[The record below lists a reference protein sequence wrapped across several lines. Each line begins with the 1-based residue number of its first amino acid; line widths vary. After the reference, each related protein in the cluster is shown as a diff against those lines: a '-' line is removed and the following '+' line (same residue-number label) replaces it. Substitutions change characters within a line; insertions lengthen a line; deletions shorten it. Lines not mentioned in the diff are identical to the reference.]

1 MLSLRWD
8 NTVGAAR
15 IQKDAATGALA
26 VDQSL
31 ETVVL
36 LSLFTDVGASEQEV
50 KQAGLDTDLGW
61 WADADTLRE
70 PGRRPWGS
78 KFWLLSRGKTT
89 LETLRR
95 LEGYVVSALQW
106 LVDDGIVASVSVQ
119 ATRLRPGVVGLDLTL
134 TRPNK
139 LLPAFKRLW
148 EVRTDAFL

>member
-15 IQKDAATGALA
+15 LQKDQATVALSI
-26 VDQSL
+26 DQSL
-31 ETVVL
+31 ETVVI
-36 LSLFTDVGASEQEV
+36 LSLFTNTGATEGEI
-50 KQAGLDTDLGW
+50 KAAGLDTNLGW
-61 WADADTLRE
+61 WADADTLRD
-70 PGRRPWGS
+70 PSRRPWGS

-106 LVDDGIVASVSVQ
+106 LIDEGIVASVSCQ

-134 TRPNK
+134 TRPSK
-139 LLPAFKRLW
+139 LLPAFKRFW

>member
-1 MLSLRWD
+1 MLALRWD

-15 IQKDAATGALA
+15 LSKDSNGSLS

-31 ETVVL
+31 ETVVI
-36 LSLFTDVGASEQEV
+36 LSIFTNVHATEGEIKA
-50 KQAGLDTDLGW
+50 AGLDTQLGW
-61 WADADTLRE
+61 WADADTLRD

-106 LVDDGIVASVSVQ
+106 LVDEGIVASVSCQ

-134 TRPNK
+134 TRPSK
-139 LLPAFKRLW
+139 LLPAFRRFW

>member
-1 MLSLRWD
+1 MLALRWD

-15 IQKDAATGALA
+15 LVKDQGTGALA

-31 ETVVL
+31 ETVVI
-36 LSLFTDVGASEQEV
+36 LSLFTNVHATEQEIRSS
-50 KQAGLDTDLGW
+50 GLDTQLGW

-95 LEGYVVSALQW
+95 LEGYVTSALAW
-106 LVDDGIVASVSVQ
+106 LVDDGIVAAVKCE

-134 TRPNK
+134 TRPSK
-139 LLPAFKRLW
+139 LLPAFKRFW

>member
-1 MLSLRWD
+1 MLALRWD
-8 NTVGAAR
+8 NTIGAAR
-15 IQKDAATGALA
+15 LVKDQTTGALGN
-26 VDQSL
+26 DQSL
-31 ETVVL
+31 ETVVI
-36 LSLFTDVGASEQEV
+36 LSLFTNAGATEQEIRS
-50 KQAGLDTDLGW
+50 AGLNTNLGW
-61 WADADTLRE
+61 WADSPSLRE

-106 LVDDGIVASVSVQ
+106 LIDEGIVATVSCT